1 MEVNIVKDIVN
12 QIRSVA
18 TFCGLEIE
26 SITPRKTFVILDLKS
41 KGRFRK
47 KNFHMGVSKSL
58 NGILAAERELTR
70 EFKNN
75 VVILDPVNYLP
86 QPTFTNITLIHDLDS
101 LQDIF
106 NE

>member
-1 MEVNIVKDIVN
+1 MKDIVN

-26 SITPRKTFVILDLKS
+26 SITPKKNFVLLDLKS
-41 KGRFRK
+41 RGRFRK

-58 NGILAAERELTR
+58 TGILAAERELSR
-70 EFKNN
+70 EFKSNI
-75 VVILDPVNYLP
+75 VILDPVNNLP
-86 QPTFTNITLIHDLDS
+86 QPTFNNITLFHDLDS
-101 LQDIF
+101 LQDFF